1 MAGRGRARAAG
12 RLVFCMLGG
21 ASPKQ
26 VTAEMGLGSE
36 KPRGLCFGGV
46 SVSVCA
52 CADLAGGA
60 FGLWEEEGDT
70 RETT

>member
-1 MAGRGRARAAG
+1 M
-12 RLVFCMLGG
+12 FCMLGG